1 MTIGIR
7 KAAVSDAAAISQL
20 ITTLTEKYVCPTCED
35 SAGDILRSSMSVQRV
50 TSYLS
55 SNYLYMVATTENNEI
70 VGVAGI
76 KDNCHLYHLFV
87 SDDYQG
93 LGLSR
98 RLWECVKQQ
107 ALNNGNTGRFTV
119 NSAINA
125 EDVYLRFGFKR
136 LEGVRNRQG
145 VLDIPMVLENL

>member
-1 MTIGIR
+1 MEIR
-7 KAAVSDAAAISQL
+7 KATLHDAQAISQL

-35 SAGDILRSSMSVQRV
+35 SARDILRNSMSVQCIA
-50 TSYLS
+50 SYLS
-55 SNYLYMVATTENNEI
+55 DNYLYMVAINERDEI

-76 KDNCHLYHLFV
+76 KDSSHLYHLFV

-98 RLWECVKQQ
+98 RLWECVKAQ

-119 NSAINA
+119 NSALNA
-125 EDVYLRFGFKR
+125 ESVYLRFGFKR

-145 VLDIPMVLENL
+145 VLDIPMALEIQ